1 MSPEFLEPPS
11 SKTAGRMQKHLRT
24 ATNGTN
30 IRWLQLCMQS
40 SVKNNGKVPSS
51 FVGLSV
57 SQSVMKL
64 GPESEIRID
73 VSSF

>member
-1 MSPEFLEPPS
+1 
-11 SKTAGRMQKHLRT
+11 
-24 ATNGTN
+24 
-30 IRWLQLCMQS
+30 MQS